1 MNNVMSAVS
10 EIMPKKKVISIQSN
24 SEVTALDISKLM
36 VKNTIG
42 SVLVINPQNFPVGI
56 ITERDIIKK
65 VCIKNILPN
74 HINFR
79 KIMSSPVITIM
90 SYDSIETAAQKMTN
104 NKIKRLPVL
113 EDNQEIV
120 SILGIRDITKHLS
133 KILVDEY
140 KRFGFLK
147 SVIECD

>member
-1 MNNVMSAVS
+1 MSAVS
-10 EIMPKKKVISIQSN
+10 EIMSKKNVVSIQSN
-24 SEVTALDISKLM
+24 SEATALDISKLM
-36 VKNTIG
+36 AKNTIG
-42 SVLVINPQNFPVGI
+42 SVLITDSKNFPIGI

-74 HINFR
+74 EISYR
-79 KIMSSPVITIM
+79 KVMSSPVITIK

-120 SILGIRDITKHLS
+120 SIIGLTDITKHLS
-133 KILVDEY
+133 KILVNEY

-147 SVIECD
+147 SVIEHD

>member
-1 MNNVMSAVS
+1 MSAVS
-10 EIMPKKKVISIQSN
+10 EIMPKKNVVSIQSN
-24 SEVTALDISKLM
+24 SEATALDISKLM
-36 VKNTIG
+36 AKNTIG
-42 SVLVINPQNFPVGI
+42 SVLIMDSKNFPIGI

-74 HINFR
+74 EINYR
-79 KIMSSPVITIM
+79 KIMSSPVITIK

-120 SILGIRDITKHLS
+120 SILGLTDITKHLS
-133 KILVDEY
+133 KILVNEY

-147 SVIECD
+147 SVIEHD

>member
-1 MNNVMSAVS
+1 MSAVS
-10 EIMPKKKVISIQSN
+10 EIMSKKHVVSIQSN
-24 SEVTALDISKLM
+24 SEATALDISKLM
-36 VKNTIG
+36 AKNTIG
-42 SVLVINPQNFPVGI
+42 SVLIMDSKNFPIGI

-74 HINFR
+74 EINYR
-79 KIMSSPVITIM
+79 KIMSSPVITIK
-90 SYDSIETAAQKMTN
+90 SYDSIETAAQIMTD

-120 SILGIRDITKHLS
+120 SILGLTDITKHLS
-133 KILVDEY
+133 KILVNEY

-147 SVIECD
+147 SVIEHD